1 MRMGSRRRT
10 AHTVRLVLLTG
21 AAASGR
27 TFGAAGDE
35 PFTMR
40 PRICSPPPGSV
51 DVKLAGVPCAA
62 APSRTDVTEPGI
74 EGAAAPAIARSSATP
89 HQGTRLGGSFDCTH
103 EDDLIGRWAAVRR
116 DWRDDVAPRPAAPF
130 EASARP
136 PAPAP
141 PRRGL
146 EPEPAIRVAT
156 GPRRL
161 GSRRSSAG
169 QAPAMVEV
177 SRTNRYRTSP
187 AVSLS

>member
-21 AAASGR
+21 
-27 TFGAAGDE
+27 
-35 PFTMR
+35 PL
-40 PRICSPPPGSV
+40 PPGARSAPPATSRSRCARASV
-51 DVKLAGVPCAA
+51 RRRPARWTRKLAGVPCAA

-74 EGAAAPAIARSSATP
+74 EGAAAPAIARRSATP

-116 DWRDDVAPRPAAPF
+116 DLARRRGPAAPF

-146 EPEPAIRVAT
+146 EPEPAIRLAA
-156 GPRRL
+156 GPQRL